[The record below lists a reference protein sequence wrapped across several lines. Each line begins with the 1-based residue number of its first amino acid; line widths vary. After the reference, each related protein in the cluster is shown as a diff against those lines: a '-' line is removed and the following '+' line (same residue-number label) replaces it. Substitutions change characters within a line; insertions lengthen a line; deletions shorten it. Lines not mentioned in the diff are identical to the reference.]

1 MLRIP
6 KSIKST
12 RQLLEG
18 PNHILHSLYAQTRQ
32 LLAIE
37 QQVKA
42 YVEDDISVASLK
54 NNELTL
60 MTTSGALATRLRY
73 RQRNIIDSLQ
83 RSGMHVSALK
93 IKVQPV
99 TTPPKQVTVARRI
112 SSENARCL
120 AEAAAHIQD
129 EPLRKI
135 LIQLSR
141 RAD

>member
-1 MLRIP
+1 MLRLP

-12 RQLLEG
+12 RQLLKG
-18 PNHILHSLYAQTRQ
+18 SNHILHSLYAQTRQ

-42 YVEDDISVASLK
+42 YIEDDISVAALK

-60 MTTSGALATRLRY
+60 ITTSGAIATRIRY
-73 RQRNIIDSLQ
+73 QQRNIIGSLQ
-83 RSGMHVSALK
+83 RSGMHVNALK

-99 TTPPKQVTVARRI
+99 TTPPKPVTVRRRI
-112 SSENARCL
+112 SPENARCL
-120 AEAAAHIQD
+120 AEAASHIKD
-129 EPLRKI
+129 EALRKT
-135 LIQLSR
+135 LIRLSR